1 MNKHCDCCNCKRN
14 EEYQNLNSVEEQI
27 EFLNKLTTVDK
38 LRVIV
43 HDSTYTHVD
52 ELLTDVKVLDMKKL
66 LFYVKSCFEMKD
78 CDELH
83 FFTDISDKHIDEICQ
98 LIAKYIIFQIDILDD
113 YFDLHYDNQQ
123 QVIETEAQNQN
134 ELNLQILS
142 YMFQNECEFI
152 LKFILHT
159 KEQKERYVNVLI
171 ERHFIYHDCFHPYV
185 TSETIKKLID
195 FHH

>member
-1 MNKHCDCCNCKRN
+1 MTTTKHCSCCLCIRN

-52 ELLTDVKVLDMKKL
+52 ELLTDVKVIDMKKL
-66 LFYVKSCFEMKD
+66 LLYVKSCFEMKD

-113 YFDLHYDNQQ
+113 YFDLH
-123 QVIETEAQNQN
+123 IENAVNQN
-134 ELNLQILS
+134 DLNLAILA
-142 YMFQNECEFI
+142 YMFKDECEFI
-152 LKFILHT
+152 LTFILQT

-171 ERHFIYHDCFHPYV
+171 DRHFIYQDCFHPYV
-185 TSETIKKLID
+185 TNETIKKFIE
-195 FHH
+195 FHN